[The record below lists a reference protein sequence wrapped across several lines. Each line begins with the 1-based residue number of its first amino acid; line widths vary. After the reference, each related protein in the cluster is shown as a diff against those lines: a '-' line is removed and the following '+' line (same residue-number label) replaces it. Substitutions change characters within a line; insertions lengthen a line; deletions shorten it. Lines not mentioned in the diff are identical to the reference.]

1 MFEDA
6 QIAAE
11 RNDEQQV
18 SLDLRDVSL
27 RAAHARD
34 LSAVAQLVA
43 AAVAAGQILPMTEAG
58 LAARLR
64 DLTVATHAG
73 QLVGLVSAQL
83 ASATRGE
90 LGLLIAADAGLRA
103 LLIEAAVDQLAS
115 LGAAEVYCFTSQP
128 APLIAAGFG
137 AVPRAEV
144 PEKALGACL
153 RCSAAPRCRKVALLR
168 AISA

>member
-18 SLDLRDVSL
+18 TLDLRDVSL

-34 LSAVAQLVA
+34 LPAVAALVS

-64 DLTVATHAG
+64 DLTVAELG
-73 QLVGLVSAQL
+73 GSIVGLVSAHL
-83 ASATRGE
+83 VSASRGE
-90 LGLLIAADAGLRA
+90 LGLLLSADSGLRA
-103 LLIEAAVDQLAS
+103 LLIEAAVDQLAG
-115 LGAAEVYCFTSQP
+115 LGAAEVFCFTHQA
-128 APLIAAGFG
+128 APLLDAGFQ
-137 AVPRAEV
+137 AVARAEV
-144 PEKALGACL
+144 PQKALGACL

>member
-6 QIAAE
+6 QITAE

-34 LSAVAQLVA
+34 LPAVAQLAA

-64 DLTVATHAG
+64 DLTVAVYDGA
-73 QLVGLVSAQL
+73 LVGVVSAQL
-83 ASATRGE
+83 ASARRGE
-90 LGLLIAADAGLRA
+90 LGLLLAADAGVRA
-103 LLIEAAVDQLAS
+103 LLIEAAVDQLAG
-115 LGAAEVYCFTSQP
+115 LGAAEAYCFTRQP
-128 APLIAAGFG
+128 APLLAAGFG
-137 AVPRAEV
+137 AVPRADV

-153 RCSAAPRCRKVALLR
+153 RCAAAPRCRKVALLR
-168 AISA
+168 AIYA